1 MRLWKLWFEAD
12 FSFSVHIWLQVSIDL
27 TLTSLINQ
35 SLQQSSPESSSFWN
49 PADSWCHS
57 YSMLTLK
64 QEQTVFS
71 RPGHGESKSEQ
82 QLSWPRVG
90 TPPSAT
96 SEHRDLRLGG
106 GGSHCQM
113 SHQNQIISLFWLLTQ
128 DQPEYNTNWGKPA
141 VSGKSG
147 FHISL
152 NEALPTGNNERFT
165 EPLVSFQSSEIRGKW
180 NIIAVTSCLK
190 YQL

>member
-106 GGSHCQM
+106 GGQM
-113 SHQNQIISLFWLLTQ
+113 RWARWAIRTRSSVYSDSSLKINL
-128 DQPEYNTNWGKPA
+128 
-141 VSGKSG
+141 
-147 FHISL
+147 
-152 NEALPTGNNERFT
+152 
-165 EPLVSFQSSEIRGKW
+165 
-180 NIIAVTSCLK
+180 NIIPTKASLQ
-190 YQL
+190 YQVSQAFTFP

>member
-82 QLSWPRVG
+82 QHLWLCALYMKCRIKMMWIIWTNKDVRSIYEGRKSAQLSWPSVG

-96 SEHRDLRLGG
+96 SEHHDLRLGG

-128 DQPEYNTNWGKPA
+128 DQPEYNTN
-141 VSGKSG
+141 
-147 FHISL
+147 
-152 NEALPTGNNERFT
+152 
-165 EPLVSFQSSEIRGKW
+165 
-180 NIIAVTSCLK
+180 
-190 YQL
+190 